1 MEKISFDNLQETLF
15 HEKLDNG
22 LSVYILPKRGFSKTY
37 VTFTTKYGSIDRT
50 FIPRGKKDF
59 VTVPDGIAHFLEHK
73 MFDKKEGDVF
83 QKFGVLGASANAFT
97 SFTRTSYLFS
107 TTENL
112 YENTKVLLDFVQ
124 EPYFTK
130 EKVEKEKGIIAQEI
144 TMYDDNPD
152 WRNYFGTIE
161 SLYKE
166 HPVRIDIAGTIE
178 TIEEIT
184 AEHLYECYETFY
196 HPSNMAVFVIGAVDP
211 EEMMNF
217 IKEDQKGKEF
227 SEPEEI
233 TREFPK
239 EPLEATTEKTVLEM
253 DVQRPKFN
261 FGMKCNRT
269 DLKGDE
275 MIRQDLAVHLVLDI
289 LFGRTSEFYTKA
301 YNDNLIDET
310 YNYDFTLEKGFGF
323 AMVESDTENP
333 TDLEAV
339 IRKTLSSQV
348 ENWTVTEA
356 DLERARKRRIGQF
369 MRSLN
374 SIEFISNQFT
384 TYNFN
389 DMNLFDVVPTLEK
402 MTIDH
407 LKDAFSTISDL
418 NSHTVMTIVPGAKE
432 N

>member
-1 MEKISFDNLQETLF
+1 MEKIVFENLQETLF

-50 FIPRGKKDF
+50 FIPRGKKEL

-124 EPYFTK
+124 EPYFTE

-211 EEMMNF
+211 DEMMNF

-233 TREFPK
+233 LRQFPE
-239 EPLEATTEKTVLEM
+239 EPIEAATKKTVLEM
-253 DVQRPKFN
+253 DVLRPKFN

-269 DLKGDE
+269 DLNGEE
-275 MIRQDLAVHLVLDI
+275 MLRQDLAVNLVLDI
-289 LFGRTSEFYTKA
+289 LFGRTSEFYTRA
-301 YNDNLIDET
+301 YKDNLIDET
-310 YNYDFTLEKGFGF
+310 FHYDFTLEKGFGF
-323 AMVESDTENP
+323 ATVESDTENP
-333 TDLEAV
+333 TDLEAA

-348 ENWTVTEA
+348 ENWTIAES

-407 LKDAFSTISDL
+407 LKEAFSTISSEA
-418 NSHTVMTIVPGAKE
+418 SHTVMTIVPGAKE